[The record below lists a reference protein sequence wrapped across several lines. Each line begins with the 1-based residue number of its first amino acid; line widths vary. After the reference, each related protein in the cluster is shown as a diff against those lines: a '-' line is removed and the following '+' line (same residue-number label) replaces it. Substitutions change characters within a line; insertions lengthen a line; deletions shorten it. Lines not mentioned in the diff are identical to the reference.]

1 MPKGSNRSRGAKGR
15 RVGTM
20 RDLFE
25 AGLNEAAASLAA
37 SYGRSSRRGVRAALF
52 RAEVGVSIGFDCD
65 VWWVAV
71 AKLGDVAAIFFR
83 LIG

>member
-1 MPKGSNRSRGAKGR
+1 
-15 RVGTM
+15 M

-37 SYGRSSRRGVRAALF
+37 SYGRSSRRGVKNALF
-52 RAEVGVSIGFDCD
+52 RADGGVSIGLDCE

-71 AKLGDVAAIFFR
+71 AKLGDVATIYFG

>member
-1 MPKGSNRSRGAKGR
+1 
-15 RVGTM
+15 M

-37 SYGRSSRRGVRAALF
+37 SYGRSSRRGVRNALF
-52 RAEVGVSIGFDCD
+52 RADGGVVIGFDCE
-65 VWWVAV
+65 VWWIAV
-71 AKLGDVAAIFFR
+71 AKLGDVAAIFFG

>member
-1 MPKGSNRSRGAKGR
+1 
-15 RVGTM
+15 M

-37 SYGRSSRRGVRAALF
+37 SYGRSSRRGVRNALF
-52 RAEVGVSIGFDCD
+52 RADGGVSIGFDCE

-71 AKLGDVAAIFFR
+71 AKLAGLAAIFSGS
-83 LIG
+83 LGDTLVGEGIGGKFLRER

>member
-1 MPKGSNRSRGAKGR
+1 
-15 RVGTM
+15 M

-37 SYGRSSRRGVRAALF
+37 SYGRSSRRGSEERAVRADG
-52 RAEVGVSIGFDCD
+52 GVSIGLECE

-71 AKLGDVAAIFFR
+71 AKLSDLAAIFFG